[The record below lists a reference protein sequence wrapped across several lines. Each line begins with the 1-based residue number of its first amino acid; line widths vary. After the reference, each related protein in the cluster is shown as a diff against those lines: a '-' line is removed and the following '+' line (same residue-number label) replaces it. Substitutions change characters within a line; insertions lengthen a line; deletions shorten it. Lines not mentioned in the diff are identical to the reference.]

1 MLTSQPITS
10 QNALEK
16 MSTQDLSS
24 WYAYYTSSRPDL
36 SRGQL
41 TAALGAE
48 VGLSAPPPYTQAVAA
63 PSASSSVIA
72 PTPTPSAAPTN
83 NSVSKKEKKSVS
95 PPAQRTVTLSPTA
108 LKWIGII
115 VMIIGLLA
123 LSVRYSD
130 NGNVQQM
137 LQQLLN
143 ILGQYVLKSGLFVYQ
158 SSLRLLDKAEDYGSD
173 LWQHVPSWSGNSNPG
188 EFKTQVI

>member
-1 MLTSQPITS
+1 
-10 QNALEK
+10 

-48 VGLSAPPPYTQAVAA
+48 VGLSPPPSYTQAVTA

-72 PTPTPSAAPTN
+72 PAPTPSAAPTT
-83 NSVSKKEKKSVS
+83 NSVSKKEKKAVVPQPS
-95 PPAQRTVTLSPTA
+95 QRTVTISPTA
-108 LKWIGII
+108 AKWIGIF
-115 VMIIGLLA
+115 VMIVGLLA

-173 LWQHVPSWSGNSNPG
+173 LWQHVPSWGGSSHGGG

>member
-1 MLTSQPITS
+1 
-10 QNALEK
+10 

-48 VGLSAPPPYTQAVAA
+48 VGLSTSPPPYNQAVLAT
-63 PSASSSVIA
+63 PSSSSALVA
-72 PTPTPSAAPTN
+72 PTPTPSAAPPAQPSN
-83 NSVSKKEKKSVS
+83 SVIAKSKEKNSVSPKQSTA
-95 PPAQRTVTLSPTA
+95 PPPQRTVTLSPTA
-108 LKWIGII
+108 VKWIGIF
-115 VMIIGLLA
+115 VMIGGLLA

-137 LQQLLN
+137 LQQLLQL
-143 ILGQYVLKSGLFVYQ
+143 LGQYVLKSGLFVYQ
-158 SSLRLLDKAEDYGSD
+158 SSLRLLDKAEDYGSE
-173 LWQHVPSWSGNSNPG
+173 LWQHVPSMPGIWGDGG

>member
-1 MLTSQPITS
+1 MKPITS
-10 QNALEK
+10 QGALEK

-63 PSASSSVIA
+63 PPASSSVIA
-72 PTPTPSAAPTN
+72 PTPTPSAAPPVQS
-83 NSVSKKEKKSVS
+83 NSVAKKEKKAA
-95 PPAQRTVTLSPTA
+95 PPPQRTVTLSPTTAKWAVIFA
-108 LKWIGII
+108 LIG
-115 VMIIGLLA
+115 GLLA

-130 NGNVQQM
+130 NGSVQQM

-143 ILGQYVLKSGLFVYQ
+143 ILGQYVLKSGMFVYQ

-173 LWQHVPSWSGNSNPG
+173 LWQHVPGWGNHGG

>member
-1 MLTSQPITS
+1 
-10 QNALEK
+10 
-16 MSTQDLSS
+16 MSMQDLTS

-41 TAALGAE
+41 TAALCAE
-48 VGLSAPPPYTQAVAA
+48 VGLSAPPSYMQAVAA
-63 PSASSSVIA
+63 PSASSSVIV
-72 PTPTPSAAPTN
+72 PTPTPSAAPAK
-83 NSVSKKEKKSVS
+83 NSVAKKKKKAVA

-108 LKWIGII
+108 LKWIGIF
-115 VMIIGLLA
+115 VMIGGLLA

-137 LQQLLN
+137 LQQILN

-158 SSLRLLDKAEDYGSD
+158 SSLRLLDKAEDYTSD
-173 LWQHVPSWSGNSNPG
+173 LWQHVPSWGSNHGG